1 MNRRQKKKHIIV
13 IRRPYDRKWFL
24 RLTRRTLKRCIR
36 DGFGIGDSD
45 MVYVGNFVF
54 LGKHDIVPYLIE
66 PREEKNESEYT
77 ENEQTKNYQ

>member
-1 MNRRQKKKHIIV
+1 MNRRQKKKHTIV

-24 RLTRRTLKRCIR
+24 RLNRRTLKRCIR

-54 LGKHDIVPYLIE
+54 RGKHDIVPCPIE

-77 ENEQTKNYQ
+77 ENEQT

>member
-1 MNRRQKKKHIIV
+1 MNRRQKKKHTIV
-13 IRRPYDRKWFL
+13 IRPLCDRKWFL

-54 LGKHDIVPYLIE
+54 LNKE
-66 PREEKNESEYT
+66 KKNESKYS
-77 ENEQTKNYQ
+77 ENEQTQNN

>member
-1 MNRRQKKKHIIV
+1 MNRRQKKKKRSIYV
-13 IRRPYDRKWFL
+13 CDRKLFL
-24 RLTRRTLKRCIR
+24 RSNRRTLKSCIR

-54 LGKHDIVPYLIE
+54 LSKPRFVPYLIE